1 MINNMKCCLNV
12 EQDKDRAES
21 IVFCDM
27 EPLSETQM
35 EMNVEKLKLREW
47 RQMCG
52 EIICLAAK
60 QWKKREGAKKKGK
73 KSQVVIWSF
82 HRNSLFYLS
91 VLSS

>member
-1 MINNMKCCLNV
+1 MKCCLNV
-12 EQDKDRAES
+12 EQDKDREES

-27 EPLSETQM
+27 EPVSETQM

-47 RQMCG
+47 RQMYG

-60 QWKKREGAKKKGK
+60 QWKKREGAKMKGK

-82 HRNSLFYLS
+82 HRN
-91 VLSS
+91 